1 MTKATWLVSLLA
13 LAGALAAQ
21 PATPIK
27 PPAEAPGIPGNGAA
41 GSWLGALDL
50 GSMKLRLALEVTAKD
65 GKLEAVLDS
74 IDQNAKLPVTS
85 IEDSAAGLKFAVAP
99 INGSFEG
106 RYSQDGAQLVGTWT
120 QAGNSLPLT
129 FKRQASRFALKRPQE
144 PTKPFPYR
152 EEEVTVQNSRASV
165 SLAGTLTLPA
175 GKGPFPAVVLMSG
188 SGPQDRDESLMG
200 HKPFLV
206 LADHLTRAG
215 IAVLRYDDRGF
226 GKSSGNFAAATHVDF
241 ASDGRA
247 AFEYLKTRPE
257 IDPARI
263 GLLGH
268 SEGSVY
274 APYIAKDGPDV
285 AFVVLLAGVG
295 VPVRDLLERQGMDI
309 LKAMGL
315 AYTPSA
321 EEIAI
326 NDAIFE
332 RLALKKID
340 RETAEFLRAKLR
352 EAIALTPE
360 NVRRALNLNEQ
371 SIEMRLQTLLNP
383 WFMELLTYD
392 AHKELGHIRA
402 PVLALFGSKDT
413 QVAAEP
419 NSEAMKKAFAAAG
432 NRDVTLKT
440 FDGLNHLFQHA
451 TTGALTEYSSIE
463 ETMAP
468 AVLETTSKWILQ
480 KTAVR
485 K

>member
-1 MTKATWLVSLLA
+1 MTKGMWVVLMLA
-13 LAGALAAQ
+13 VASAASAQ
-21 PATPIK
+21 PAVPARSV
-27 PPAEAPGIPGNGAA
+27 AEAPGIPGKGAA

-50 GSMKLRLALEVTAKD
+50 GAMKLRLALDVTSKD

-85 IEDSAAGLKFAVAP
+85 MEDSPEGLRFTVAP
-99 INGSFEG
+99 VNGRFEG
-106 RYSQDGAQLVGTWT
+106 EYSQDGSELAGTWT

-129 FKRQASRFALKRPQE
+129 FRRQATPFALKRPQE
-144 PTKPFPYR
+144 PAKPYPYR
-152 EEEVTVQNSRASV
+152 EEEVTFQNSKAGI
-165 SLAGTLTLPA
+165 SLAGTLTLPS
-175 GKGPFPAVVLMSG
+175 GKGPFPAVVLMTG
-188 SGPQDRDESLMG
+188 SGPQDRNETLMG

-226 GKSSGNFAAATHVDF
+226 GKSTGNFAVATHFDF
-241 ASDGRA
+241 ASDGHA
-247 AFEYLKTRPE
+247 AFEYLKSRDE
-257 IDPARI
+257 IDRARI

-274 APYIAKDGPDV
+274 APYIAKDSPDV
-285 AFVVLLAGVG
+285 AFVVLYAGVG
-295 VPVRDLLERQGMDI
+295 VPMRDLLERQSLDI

-321 EEIAI
+321 EEIAV
-326 NDAIFE
+326 NDAIFA

-340 RETAEFLRAKLR
+340 KETADFLRAKLR
-352 EAIALTPE
+352 EAIALAPE
-360 NVRRALNLNEQ
+360 NVRQAMNLNEQ
-371 SIEMRLQTLLNP
+371 SIEMRLQTLMTP
-383 WFMELLTYD
+383 WFMELLSYD
-392 AHKELGHIRA
+392 ASQELRHIRT
-402 PVLALFGSKDT
+402 PVLALFGSKDM

-419 NSEAMKKAFAAAG
+419 NSESMKKTFAAAG

-440 FDGLNHLFQHA
+440 FDGLNHLFQQA
-451 TTGALTEYSSIE
+451 GTGAPAEYSSIE

-468 AVLETTSKWILQ
+468 VVLETTSQWILQ
-480 KTAVR
+480 KTAV

>member
-1 MTKATWLVSLLA
+1 MRKGIGFVLLAA
-13 LAGALAAQ
+13 LAGAVGAQ
-21 PATPIK
+21 PAV
-27 PPAEAPGIPGNGAA
+27 PAKAVADAPVLPGEGAA

-85 IEDSAAGLKFAVAP
+85 IEDGPAGLKFAVAP

-106 RYSQDGAQLVGTWT
+106 RYSQDGSELIGTWT

-129 FKRQASRFALKRPQE
+129 FKRQASPFALKRPQE
-144 PTKPFPYR
+144 PAKPYPYR
-152 EEEVTVQNSRASV
+152 EEEVTIQNSRAGV
-165 SLAGTLTLPA
+165 SLAGTLTLPE

-188 SGPQDRDESLMG
+188 SGPQDRNESLMG

-247 AFEYLKTRPE
+247 AFAYLKSRTE
-257 IDPARI
+257 IDRAKI

-274 APYIAKDGPDV
+274 APYIAKDEPDV

-295 VPVRDLLERQGMDI
+295 VPMRDLLERQGMDI

-340 RETAEFLRAKLR
+340 RETADFLRTKLR

-392 AHKELGHIRA
+392 AAKELGHIRA

>member
-1 MTKATWLVSLLA
+1 
-13 LAGALAAQ
+13 
-21 PATPIK
+21 
-27 PPAEAPGIPGNGAA
+27 
-41 GSWLGALDL
+41 
-50 GSMKLRLALEVTAKD
+50 
-65 GKLEAVLDS
+65 
-74 IDQNAKLPVTS
+74 
-85 IEDSAAGLKFAVAP
+85 
-99 INGSFEG
+99 
-106 RYSQDGAQLVGTWT
+106 
-120 QAGNSLPLT
+120 
-129 FKRQASRFALKRPQE
+129 
-144 PTKPFPYR
+144 
-152 EEEVTVQNSRASV
+152 
-165 SLAGTLTLPA
+165 
-175 GKGPFPAVVLMSG
+175 
-188 SGPQDRDESLMG
+188 
-200 HKPFLV
+200 
-206 LADHLTRAG
+206 
-215 IAVLRYDDRGF
+215 
-226 GKSSGNFAAATHVDF
+226 
-241 ASDGRA
+241 
-247 AFEYLKTRPE
+247 
-257 IDPARI
+257 
-263 GLLGH
+263 
-268 SEGSVY
+268 VY
-274 APYIAKDGPDV
+274 APYIAKEEPGV
-285 AFVVLLAGVG
+285 AFVVLYAGVG
-295 VPVRDLLERQGMDI
+295 VPMRELLDRQGMDI

-340 RETAEFLRAKLR
+340 RETAEFLRAKFR

-360 NVRRALNLNEQ
+360 NVRQALNLNEQ

-392 AHKELGHIRA
+392 AAKELGHIRA

>member
-1 MTKATWLVSLLA
+1 MVKRMWVVLMLA
-13 LAGALAAQ
+13 VAGAVAAQ
-21 PATPIK
+21 PAVPAK
-27 PPAEAPGIPGNGAA
+27 PAAEAAGLPGKGAA
-41 GSWLGALDL
+41 GSWLGTLDL
-50 GSMKLRLALEVTAKD
+50 GAMKLRLGLEVTEKD

-85 IEDSAAGLKFAVAP
+85 IEDGTAGVKFAVAP
-99 INGSFEG
+99 INGGFEG
-106 RYSQDGAQLVGTWT
+106 RYSQDGSELIGTWT
-120 QAGNSLPLT
+120 QGGNSLPLT
-129 FKRQASRFALKRPQE
+129 FRRQASPFALKRPQE
-144 PTKPFPYR
+144 PARPYPYR
-152 EEEVTVQNSRASV
+152 EEEVTIQNSRASV
-165 SLAGTLTLPA
+165 SLAGTLTLPE

-188 SGPQDRDESLMG
+188 SGPQDRNESLMG

-226 GKSSGNFAAATHVDF
+226 GKSSGSFAAATHFDF

-247 AFEYLKTRPE
+247 AFEYLETRPE
-257 IDPARI
+257 IHRSRI

-274 APYIAKDGPDV
+274 APYIAKEEPGV
-285 AFVVLLAGVG
+285 AFVVLYAGVG
-295 VPVRDLLERQGMDI
+295 VPMRELLDRQGMDI

-340 RETAEFLRAKLR
+340 RETAEFLRAKFR

-360 NVRRALNLNEQ
+360 NVRQALNLNEQ
-371 SIEMRLQTLLNP
+371 SIEMRLQTLLTP
-383 WFMELLTYD
+383 WFMELLSYD
-392 AHKELGHIRA
+392 AGKELGHIRV
-402 PVLALFGSKDT
+402 PVLALFGGKDT
-413 QVAAEP
+413 QVAAQP
-419 NSEAMKKAFAAAG
+419 NSDAMKKAFTAAG

-451 TTGALTEYSSIE
+451 GTGAPGEYSSIE

-468 AVLETTSKWILQ
+468 AVLETTSNWILQ
-480 KTAVR
+480 KTAAR

>member
-1 MTKATWLVSLLA
+1 MVKVICVVLMLA
-13 LAGALAAQ
+13 VAGTVAAQ
-21 PATPIK
+21 PAVPAK
-27 PPAEAPGIPGNGAA
+27 PAAEAPGLPGKGAA

-74 IDQNAKLPVTS
+74 IDQNAKLPVTT
-85 IEDSAAGLKFAVAP
+85 IEDGPEGLRFAVAP
-99 INGSFEG
+99 INGSYEG
-106 RYSQDGAQLVGTWT
+106 KYSSDGAELIGTWT

-129 FKRQASRFALKRPQE
+129 FRRQAGPFALKRPQE
-144 PTKPFPYR
+144 PAKPYPYR
-152 EEEVTVQNSRASV
+152 EEEVAVQNSRAGV
-165 SLAGTLTLPA
+165 SLSGTLTLPD

-188 SGPQDRDESLMG
+188 SGPQDRNETLMG

-257 IDPARI
+257 IDGARI

-274 APYIAKDGPDV
+274 APYIAREAPDV
-285 AFVVLLAGVG
+285 AFVVLYAGVG
-295 VPVRDLLERQGMDI
+295 VPMRALLDRQGMDI

-326 NDAIFE
+326 SDAIFQ

-340 RETAEFLRAKLR
+340 QETADFLRAKFR
-352 EAIALTPE
+352 EALAVTPE

-371 SIEMRLQTLLNP
+371 SIEMRLQTLMTP
-383 WFMELLTYD
+383 WFMELLSYD
-392 AHKELGHIRA
+392 AGKELGHIRV

-419 NSEAMKKAFAAAG
+419 NSDAMKKAFAAAG

-451 TTGALTEYSSIE
+451 ATGAPGEYSSIE